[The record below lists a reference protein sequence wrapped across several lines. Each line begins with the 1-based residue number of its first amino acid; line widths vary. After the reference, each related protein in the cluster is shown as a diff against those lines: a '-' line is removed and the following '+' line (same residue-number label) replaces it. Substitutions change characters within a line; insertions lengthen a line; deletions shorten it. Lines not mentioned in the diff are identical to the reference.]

1 MKIRLNWVPNLFTLG
16 NLTLGFLAILF
27 SGSEGAS
34 AGSLELSC
42 GLILLACLCDGL
54 DGYAARLLKA
64 QSDLGAQLDSL
75 ADLTAF
81 GIAPAVIMYSFVL
94 RSVNP
99 VIEGVTFPLGMVIAA
114 VYPACAAYRLARFN
128 VAHDTGS
135 FQGLPSPVAGVIVA
149 LMPLA
154 FRENIQVPSVVM
166 VVVFVAAAFL
176 MVSTIRYAKP
186 QVTFL
191 RRFNPARL
199 GLLVAF
205 IVIGLIGVGV
215 FRGFTYSA
223 ALLFLIIL
231 IYIVSGLVAI
241 VLQAL
246 MPGKN
251 SD

>member
-1 MKIRLNWVPNLFTLG
+1 MKLRLNWVPNLFTLG

-27 SGSEGAS
+27 SGREGDS
-34 AGSLELSC
+34 AGALGLSG

-81 GIAPAVIMYSFVL
+81 GIAPAVMMYSFVL
-94 RSVNP
+94 RTVNP
-99 VIEGVTFPLGMVIAA
+99 VIDGVTFPLGMVIAA

-128 VAHDTGS
+128 VAHDSGS
-135 FQGLPSPVAGVIVA
+135 FQGLPSPVAGVIVG

-154 FRENIQVPSVVM
+154 FRETIHVPVAVM
-166 VVVFVAAAFL
+166 IVVFVAVAYL
-176 MVSTIRYAKP
+176 MVSTIRYSKP

-191 RRFNPARL
+191 KKFNPARL
-199 GLLVAF
+199 GIVIAF
-205 IVIGLIGVGV
+205 IILGLIAVG
-215 FRGFTYSA
+215 FFQGFAYSA

-231 IYIVSGLVAI
+231 IYVVTGIVAFLLSL
-241 VLQAL
+241 L
-246 MPGKN
+246 PGKN
-251 SD
+251 AS

>member
-27 SGSEGAS
+27 SAREGDS
-34 AGSLELSC
+34 QGSLALSC

-81 GIAPAVIMYSFVL
+81 GIAPAVVMYSFVL
-94 RSVNP
+94 RTVNP
-99 VIEGVTFPLGMVIAA
+99 VLEGVTFPLGMIIAA
-114 VYPACAAYRLARFN
+114 IYPACAAYRLARFN

-154 FRENIQVPSVVM
+154 FTEAVRIPAVVM
-166 VVVFVAAAFL
+166 VVVFVLTAFL
-176 MVSTIRYAKP
+176 MVSTIRYSKP
-186 QVTFL
+186 QVTFV
-191 RRFNPARL
+191 RRFNPVRL
-199 GLLVAF
+199 GILITF
-205 IVIGLIGVGV
+205 IIAALIGVGITQ
-215 FRGFTYSA
+215 GFAYSA

-231 IYIVSGLVAI
+231 IYVVSGLVAL
-241 VLQAL
+241 VLSQIL
-246 MPGKN
+246 PPRQP
-251 SD
+251 

>member
-1 MKIRLNWVPNLFTLG
+1 MKLRLNWVPNLFTLG

-27 SGSEGAS
+27 SGREGDS
-34 AGSLELSC
+34 AGALGLS
-42 GLILLACLCDGL
+42 GALILLACLCDGL

-81 GIAPAVIMYSFVL
+81 GIAPAVMMYSFVL
-94 RSVNP
+94 RTVNP
-99 VIEGVTFPLGMVIAA
+99 VIDGVTFPVGMVIAA

-128 VAHDTGS
+128 VAHDSGS

-154 FRENIQVPSVVM
+154 FRESIHVPVAVM
-166 VVVFVAAAFL
+166 IVVFVAVAYL
-176 MVSTIRYAKP
+176 MVSTIRYSKP

-191 RRFNPARL
+191 KRFNPARL
-199 GLLVAF
+199 GLVIAF
-205 IVIGLIGVGV
+205 ILIGLAAVGF
-215 FRGFTYSA
+215 FRGFAYSA

-231 IYIVSGLVAI
+231 IYVVTGIVAFLLSL
-241 VLQAL
+241 L
-246 MPGKN
+246 PGKN
-251 SD
+251 SA

>member
-1 MKIRLNWVPNLFTLG
+1 MKLRLNWVPNLFTLG

-27 SGSEGAS
+27 SGREGDSQGAL
-34 AGSLELSC
+34 GLSC

-54 DGYAARLLKA
+54 DGYAARLLNA

-94 RSVNP
+94 RTVNP

-128 VAHDTGS
+128 VAHDSGS

-154 FRENIQVPSVVM
+154 FRDHIQVPVAVM
-166 VVVFVAAAFL
+166 IVVFAAVAYL

-191 RRFNPARL
+191 KRFNPVRL
-199 GLLVAF
+199 AILVAF
-205 IVIGLIGVGV
+205 IVIGLIAVGV
-215 FRGFTYSA
+215 FRGFGYSA

-231 IYIVSGLVAI
+231 IYIVTGIAAFLFSL
-241 VLQAL
+241 L
-246 MPGKN
+246 PGRN
-251 SD
+251 